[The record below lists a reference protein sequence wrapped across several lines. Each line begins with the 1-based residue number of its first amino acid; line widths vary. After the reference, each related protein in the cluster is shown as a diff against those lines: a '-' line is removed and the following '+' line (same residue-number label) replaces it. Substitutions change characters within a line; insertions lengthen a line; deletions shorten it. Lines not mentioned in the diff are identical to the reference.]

1 MEASLRL
8 FNGLGVQFGTIMSKV
23 VLIIPRKSGGRG
35 TPRNIGWAVRPASRN
50 DFRYPIYDLTKK
62 SILHL

>member
-23 VLIIPRKSGGRG
+23 VLIIPRKSGGG
-35 TPRNIGWAVRPASRN
+35 ALPETLGGLCGLLPETIFATL
-50 DFRYPIYDLTKK
+50 FMT
-62 SILHL
+62 